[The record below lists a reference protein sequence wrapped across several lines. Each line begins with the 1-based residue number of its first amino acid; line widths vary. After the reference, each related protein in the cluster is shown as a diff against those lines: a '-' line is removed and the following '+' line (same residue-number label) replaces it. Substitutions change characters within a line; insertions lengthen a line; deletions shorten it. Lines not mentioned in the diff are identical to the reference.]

1 MTFWQSTCSP
11 NIRLRDVFKKLLLM
25 RLLSRDNKSNIDE
38 GCELSSRFNKE
49 EDRGS
54 VNYYTTGNKDR

>member
-1 MTFWQSTCSP
+1 MTFWQSTC
-11 NIRLRDVFKKLLLM
+11 IRLRDVFKKLLLM
-25 RLLSRDNKSNIDE
+25 RLLSRDNKSNIVKN
-38 GCELSSRFNKE
+38 CKLSSRFNKV